1 MTIAADGTVDF
12 IPTPDFSGTLVF
24 GYTVSDNEGGTDIGS
39 VTLNVEPVNDA
50 PILVD
55 PNDPNGPADPADFI
69 PVQGGND
76 NVAVEPIDLT
86 QFFGDPDPMDVLTI
100 SVDTSDLPEGLV
112 FDPETGVIS
121 GTPAP
126 NASQGGDPLNPGTY
140 VVAVT
145 ATDQSGESAVSYTH
159 LTLPTIYSV

>member
-1 MTIAADGTVDF
+1 M
-12 IPTPDFSGTLVF
+12 
-24 GYTVSDNEGGTDIGS
+24 
-39 VTLNVEPVNDA
+39 
-50 PILVD
+50 
-55 PNDPNGPADPADFI
+55 
-69 PVQGGND
+69 
-76 NVAVEPIDLT
+76 EPIDLT

-145 ATDQSGESAVSYTH
+145 ATDQSGESVTTNLTYVLTNPAPVAGEDRLEVVEDTPTLLDLLTNDMDPDGDALMITEINGTPVTVGVPTTLPSGGVVTLNADGTVSYE
-159 LTLPTIYSV
+159 PTSDYNLSLIHI